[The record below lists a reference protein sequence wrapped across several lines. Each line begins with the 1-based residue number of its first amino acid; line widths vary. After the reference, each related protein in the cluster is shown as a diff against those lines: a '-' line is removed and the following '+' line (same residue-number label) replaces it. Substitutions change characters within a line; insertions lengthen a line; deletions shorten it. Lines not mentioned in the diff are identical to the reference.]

1 MVNLQFRDYA
11 KTRDFLKAKTMTRE
25 EQKEERKKAIL
36 MTALNL
42 FVEKGYHETKVTD
55 IAAAV
60 PMSTGLMF
68 HYFKSKEELLMALVI
83 MGKDFTNATAA
94 GDKISPDIFLKGM
107 LDELFKYAKKDPF
120 VANMFVLMAQAR
132 RAGMPEEVR
141 KVAMSVSAIDNTAK
155 IIKKGQKE
163 GIFRKGN
170 HKLLALCFWSAF
182 QGIMEEMTIDKD
194 LDIPDTEWFL
204 SILKADNV

>member
-1 MVNLQFRDYA
+1 
-11 KTRDFLKAKTMTRE
+11 MTRE

-36 MTALNL
+36 MTALTL

-94 GDKISPDIFLKGM
+94 GDKIPPDIFLKGM
-107 LDELFKYAKKDPF
+107 LDELFKYAQKDPF

-132 RAGMPEEVR
+132 RAGMPEDAR
-141 KVAMSVSAIDNTAK
+141 QVALSVDTVDFTAK
-155 IIKKGQKE
+155 LIAKGQKD
-163 GIFRKGN
+163 GIFHKGDA
-170 HKLLALCFWSAF
+170 KLMARCFWASI
-182 QGIMEEMTIDKD
+182 QGIMEEMAMDKEMKA
-194 LDIPDTEWFL
+194 PDPEWIVGL
-204 SILKADNV
+204 LR